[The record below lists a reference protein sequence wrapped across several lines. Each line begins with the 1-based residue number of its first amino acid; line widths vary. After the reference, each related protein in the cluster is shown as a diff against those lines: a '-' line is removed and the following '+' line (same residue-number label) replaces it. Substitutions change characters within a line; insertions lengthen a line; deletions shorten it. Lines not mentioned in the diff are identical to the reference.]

1 MTWEADFASSPAW
14 DTWLMDVSAEEGCR
28 RAQDSLT
35 ARGFRLLEPVKK
47 SDDGSY
53 TLRAGT
59 SKRRFLVRFAPL
71 VLASSMIFAVVTLVA
86 VAILEAAVLDFER
99 GGTVLLMLACLAT
112 IAMGAGGL
120 REARKL
126 PKMNPKLMEVT
137 VLPTTDGRCRVL
149 VKGAPMPAAKQAD
162 LRDPEERRRPPE
174 KKQ

>member
-14 DTWLMDVSAEEGCR
+14 DTWPMDVSAEEGCR

-59 SKRRFLVRFAPL
+59 SKRRFLIRNAHLFFAGSM
-71 VLASSMIFAVVTLVA
+71 VLSAVTLVA
-86 VAILEAAVLDFER
+86 TAVAEATMDIKGDAPIIPMLIMLFGIL
-99 GGTVLLMLACLAT
+99 
-112 IAMGAGGL
+112 MGAGGL

-126 PKMNPKLMEVT
+126 PKMNLKLMEVT

-149 VKGAPMPAAKQAD
+149 VKGTPMPVAKQTD
-162 LRDPEERRRPPE
+162 LRDVRGRREPPE